1 MTSQLPAAV
10 NIDTRPDVAVEMPCR
25 VEPIE
30 GASRLVP
37 LDKPR
42 WRAVLRRLEGKTVTV
57 RVIRTKK
64 RSSPQNAFL
73 WGVVY
78 VDILAG
84 LRALAEDSGEE
95 PAFEIDED
103 LHEAMKWLW
112 LRRRVVLPGGEM
124 IERPGDSRKLTMEQF
139 SEFVSRVIAWA
150 AGYGIE
156 VRSSEDA

>member
-1 MTSQLPAAV
+1 MIMPADAV

-25 VEPIE
+25 VEPVE

-42 WRAVLRRLEGKTVTV
+42 WRAVMRRLEGKTVTV

-64 RSSPQNAFL
+64 RTGPQNAYL

-78 VDILAG
+78 VDILQG
-84 LRALAEDSGEE
+84 LRALAEENGEE
-95 PAFEIDED
+95 PAFTVDDD
-103 LHEAMKWLW
+103 LHEAMKWLF
-112 LRRRVVLPGGEM
+112 LRKRVVLPGGEM
-124 IERPGDSRKLTMEQF
+124 IERPGDSRRLTMERF
-139 SEFVSRVIAWA
+139 SEFVSEVIRWA

-156 VRSSEDA
+156 IREAE